1 MAAFDQLK
9 EANPDGRF
17 WLKLDATDLKEG
29 LMESVSG
36 VWNGDVDLSDGKLQE
51 LRRVYDSRKS
61 LVGSV
66 AGIHNRNSLEVE
78 LRKCVDSFD
87 SDIPFLD
94 EGFRLAVDDYRKKF
108 DSRSTSDENLKN
120 ANWNVVEF
128 QTLLQQAQQLKGAYE
143 EQLGYLNPAL
153 PHDL

>member
-1 MAAFDQLK
+1 MS
-9 EANPDGRF
+9 DGR
-17 WLKLDATDLKEG
+17 
-29 LMESVSG
+29 
-36 VWNGDVDLSDGKLQE
+36 LQE
-51 LRRVYDSRKS
+51 LRRAYDSRKS

-66 AGIHNRNSLEVE
+66 AGVHNRNSLEVE

-87 SDIPFLD
+87 NDIPFLD

-128 QTLLQQAQQLKGAYE
+128 QTLL
-143 EQLGYLNPAL
+143 
-153 PHDL
+153 